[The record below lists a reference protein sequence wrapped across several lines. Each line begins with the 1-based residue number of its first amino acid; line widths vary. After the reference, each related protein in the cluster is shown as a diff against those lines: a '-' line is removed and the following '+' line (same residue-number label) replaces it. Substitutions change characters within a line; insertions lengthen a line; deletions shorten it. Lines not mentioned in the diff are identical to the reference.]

1 MIGGELKTGVS
12 GHPGADL
19 AMDLTPLL
27 DVLFMVLVFFLL
39 TANSVPI
46 ALQLDL
52 PRESSS
58 SAQPVQRDDL
68 LRVTITDEE
77 ANWLIN
83 DQSFA
88 SWETARAQLLLLHQQ
103 QTDVPVIIAAAR
115 QAPLERMVS
124 VLAFLADE
132 QIPVVQVLLDPD
144 GAAMSS
150 DQTQ

>member
-1 MIGGELKTGVS
+1 MIGGDIKAGIAE
-12 GHPGADL
+12 HPGADL
-19 AMDLTPLL
+19 ALDLTPLL

-68 LRVTITDEE
+68 LRVTITDE
-77 ANWLIN
+77 ASSWLIN
-83 DQSFA
+83 EQSFA
-88 SWETARAQLLLLHQQ
+88 SWDDAREQLLLLHQQ
-103 QTDVPVIIAAAR
+103 QSDTPVIIAAAR

-132 QIPVVQVLLDPD
+132 QIPIVQVLLDPD
-144 GAAMSS
+144 GAAISS

>member
-1 MIGGELKTGVS
+1 MIGGDIKAGIAD
-12 GHPGADL
+12 HPGADL
-19 AMDLTPLL
+19 ALDLTPLL

-83 DQSFA
+83 ERSFA
-88 SWETARAQLLLLHQQ
+88 SWEAAREQLLLLHQQ
-103 QTDVPVIIAAAR
+103 QAEAPVIIAAAR

-132 QIPVVQVLLDPD
+132 HIPIVQVLLDPD

-150 DQTQ
+150 DQPQ